1 MNDSPTPAGWY
12 ADPSSPNAPPRYWD
26 GHTWHTR
33 EESAERQGAPFETE
47 APTHLPA
54 PEQPK
59 RSPGRWKV
67 WTAVGVG
74 IAVVAAIGTTVTL
87 ALVPTQIERA
97 AEACEGTSSWER
109 FIEEA
114 SLESEE
120 SEDEGLFGELEIAEY
135 FEGSIA
141 VEDNGRTLLVSTKP
155 ADDDPL
161 GISALVLDC
170 VYAELDTPSRV
181 SEVIS
186 STRALDGRQTATWDS
201 YSASW
206 GYHPDNGLDLIVS
219 DK

>member
-1 MNDSPTPAGWY
+1 M
-12 ADPSSPNAPPRYWD
+12 
-26 GHTWHTR
+26 
-33 EESAERQGAPFETE
+33 
-47 APTHLPA
+47 
-54 PEQPK
+54 
-59 RSPGRWKV
+59 
-67 WTAVGVG
+67 
-74 IAVVAAIGTTVTL
+74 TL